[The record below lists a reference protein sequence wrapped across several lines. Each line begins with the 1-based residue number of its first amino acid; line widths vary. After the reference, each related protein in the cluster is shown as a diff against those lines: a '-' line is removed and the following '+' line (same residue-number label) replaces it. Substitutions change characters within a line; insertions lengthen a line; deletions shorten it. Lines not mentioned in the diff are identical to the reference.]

1 MTKVLYVDDLLVP
14 DSLAH
19 SISDKYQRWDMKRS
33 EKLGEWEEIQRY
45 IFATDTTKTGN
56 SKLPWSNKTTIPK
69 LCQIRDNLYANYLA
83 TLFPKQKFLE
93 WEGDTRDDSSRA
105 KKEAIE
111 QYIAWAIDRNEFY
124 TEAEKIVCDYI
135 DYGNCFAT
143 VDWSDR
149 STKEDAVPQQKG
161 YVGPVITRISPLDIV
176 FNPAARDFASSPK
189 IIRSLVSIGEV
200 KQMLM
205 QASKTDEDRAASEEL
220 FNYLTKIRSEATAP
234 LERGKAW
241 GVKDAIYT
249 VAGFGNFHDYLCS
262 DTIEVLTFYGDL

>member
-124 TEAEKIVCDYI
+124 TEAEKIVCY
-135 DYGNCFAT
+135 
-143 VDWSDR
+143 
-149 STKEDAVPQQKG
+149 
-161 YVGPVITRISPLDIV
+161 
-176 FNPAARDFASSPK
+176 
-189 IIRSLVSIGEV
+189 
-200 KQMLM
+200 
-205 QASKTDEDRAASEEL
+205 
-220 FNYLTKIRSEATAP
+220 
-234 LERGKAW
+234 
-241 GVKDAIYT
+241 
-249 VAGFGNFHDYLCS
+249 
-262 DTIEVLTFYGDL
+262 